1 MKISPESEEWA
12 RYGRDLSISCTF
24 SSKYHESVQLYHNDS
39 LAHVSDQVTIT
50 SDAFTDVDGQQTT
63 RLRYMKSNIN
73 FDDAGMYEC
82 RADNARKGVKINVV
96 KGIKSNF
103 VFSYRLGLKTLK
115 SLINFGHFDRHQC
128 LENMD
133 LCFTIV

>member
-1 MKISPESEEWA
+1 M
-12 RYGRDLSISCTF
+12 
-24 SSKYHESVQLYHNDS
+24 
-39 LAHVSDQVTIT
+39 TIT

-82 RADNARKGVKINVV
+82 RADNAMKSVKINVV

-103 VFSYRLGLKTLK
+103 VFSHRLGLKTLK